1 MSPGPEPFTDLAF
14 AGMRWQVVPE
24 HRAALFNAAGLRLEE
39 WLRNGQARV
48 IKHGPHRT
56 VYRVGLPGLDF
67 HLKHYRLHDTRAW
80 LRDLVRPSKARME
93 YDRTVAVAAR
103 HIPTFVPLA
112 VGERCPGWG
121 PGDSFLLTRTLEDV
135 ATLGPFLETVL
146 PGFPEPRQ
154 TRVRQRLAVGLGEF
168 LARLHAAG
176 ILHNDLHT
184 GNLLLHLDLDDRPQL
199 YLIDLHAVQLA
210 GGPLSWEASR
220 ANLVMLNRWFVLR
233 AGRSDR
239 RRFWE
244 AYSRSLLST
253 EHSESIPEGG
263 RHAEHAL
270 RGGRRRVGHAPHAA
284 FLGTPESARD
294 LERRTWASNLRFWR
308 SRDRRCLANNRYY
321 GRVRSETVVGHVVR
335 DLEPAVLAPLL
346 ADPDEPFRRPGVR
359 LLKDSPSST
368 VAELEAS
375 VNGVAR
381 RVIYKR
387 FRVTLWSDPWVSLC
401 RASAA
406 LRSWVFGHGLRERCL
421 PTPRPL
427 AVLHRRRHGLPHEGY
442 LLTEKVPDA
451 VELHRYATGLEALA
465 PAERRRALR
474 RGLEQVAALVRD
486 LHRRQLAHRD
496 LKAANIL
503 VQPGASGSRC
513 PGGICDIGRLW
524 LIDLVGVRRHG
535 KLPRRRRVQNLARL
549 HTSFCRNPL
558 LTRTDKLRFLRTYL
572 QCGLFGRERWKGW
585 WRAVEAATAEKIARN
600 LRSGRPLA

>member
-1 MSPGPEPFTDLAF
+1 MSPGPEPFADLTF

-24 HRAALFNAAGLRLEE
+24 HRQALFGAAGLRLEE

-48 IKHGPHRT
+48 VKHGPHRA

-80 LRDLVRPSKARME
+80 LRDLVRQSKARME
-93 YDRTVAVAAR
+93 YDRAVAVAAR

-135 ATLGPFLETVL
+135 AALGPFLETVL

-184 GNLLLHLDLDDRPQL
+184 GNLLLHLDGQDQPRL
-199 YLIDLHAVQLA
+199 YLIDLHAVRLA
-210 GGPLSWEASR
+210 AGPLSWDASR
-220 ANLVMLNRWFVLR
+220 GNLVMLNRWFVLR
-233 AGRSDR
+233 AGRTDR

-244 AYSRSLLST
+244 AYSRSTPLT
-253 EHSESIPEGG
+253 THHS
-263 RHAEHAL
+263 RLTTHQL
-270 RGGRRRVGHAPHAA
+270 
-284 FLGTPESARD
+284 ARD

-308 SRDRRCLANNRYY
+308 SRDRRCLADNRYY
-321 GRVRSETVVGHVVR
+321 GRVRSDAVVGHAVR
-335 DLEPAVLAPLL
+335 DLAPAVLAPLL

-368 VAELEAS
+368 VAELEVTAD
-375 VNGVAR
+375 GVVR

-387 FRVTLWSDPWVSLC
+387 FRVTVWSDPWLSLC

-406 LRSWVFGHGLRERCL
+406 LRSWVLGHGLRERCL

-427 AVLHRRRHGLPHEGY
+427 AVLQRRLHGLPHEGY

-451 VELHRYATGLEALA
+451 VELHRYAAELVALA

-474 RGLEQVAALVRD
+474 GGLEQVAALVRD

-503 VQPGASGSRC
+503 VQPGAAGSRC
-513 PGGICDIGRLW
+513 SGGVGEIGRLW

-549 HTSFCRNPL
+549 HASFCRSPL

-572 QCGLFGRERWKGW
+572 QCGLFGRERWKSW
-585 WRAVEAATAEKIARN
+585 WRAVEAATAAKVERN